1 MSNLHHTSAPCS
13 DSVTI
18 KQSRRQEL
26 ATLSSL
32 LKPFGPDII
41 GVHGIAGIGKTT
53 LINTWF
59 DQHINRCIRLDCR
72 LIEPTPRAFLHEIA
86 RQTHTEQTTDSI
98 SQALAGLNN
107 AGIDVIVLDQFESLN
122 LLESWLRLEF
132 LPCADK
138 HLKLIFCGRLP
149 PDNQWIFSP
158 PSGMSYQG
166 LKLTGL
172 ATDIAVRY
180 LCGRGH
186 DADTANAINHFA
198 QGHPLALRLA
208 SNAILEQPT
217 RSLHVAPPSQIIHT
231 LVQYFIEDIQ
241 DPDLTNALYASSV
254 VRRITEPLLST
265 MLDVQAAQSGWL
277 YQTLTQLDVIEIHE
291 DGCSLHETLRNALSS
306 EMKIHSPDKYRI
318 YRHRASQWLMSEFQ
332 SATYGQM
339 WRFTADLLYLIENR
353 VIRDAFFPPFDKRA
367 FSVEPAIPSDE
378 NALMAI
384 IKQHEPEALEV
395 YQRWWHKQTQAF
407 HCVKDASGAIVGFYC
422 LLKSKQIPIEQLYQ
436 DPLTRYWL
444 THLSDTTSLQ
454 NDHEHIFIRR
464 WLSMQ
469 DGESLSAVQ
478 AACWL
483 DIKRTYLELNPKL
496 HRVYLTLNDLKPYAT
511 VASQLGFQ
519 VLEQSQ
525 TLGTRD
531 YYSAMLD
538 MGPGSVTG
546 WIASHLIRE
555 IEDAQSSTPFPEWF
569 DTAAKQLRFGA
580 TITDLTPL
588 EFGTLYMLVE
598 NKGSAISRKSLLS
611 QVWGIE
617 YDGASNVVDTIILSL
632 RKKMKSK
639 AKLIQSVRGT
649 GYRFTDSEHDR

>member
-1 MSNLHHTSAPCS
+1 MSNEHHTSAPCS
-13 DSVTI
+13 DSLTI
-18 KQSRRQEL
+18 EQSRRQEL
-26 ATLSSL
+26 AILSTLFEPS
-32 LKPFGPDII
+32 GPDII
-41 GVHGIAGIGKTT
+41 GVHGIAGVGKTT
-53 LINTWF
+53 LINAWL
-59 DQHINRCIRLDCR
+59 DHHSNRCVRLDCR

-86 RQTHTEQTTDSI
+86 RLTQAEQDADSI
-98 SQALAGLNN
+98 PQALTGLHD
-107 AGIDVIVLDQFESLN
+107 ADIDVIILDQFELLN

-132 LPCADK
+132 LPSSDK
-138 HLKLIFCGRLP
+138 KIKLIFCGRLP
-149 PDNQWIFSP
+149 PDNQWLFSP

-166 LKLTGL
+166 LKVSGL
-172 ATDIAVRY
+172 PTDIAVQY

-186 DADTANAINHFA
+186 DTDTANAINHFA

-217 RSLHVAPPSQIIHT
+217 RSLSAPPASQIIHT
-231 LVQYFIEDIQ
+231 LAQYFIEDIQ
-241 DPDLTNALYASSV
+241 DADLTNALYASSV
-254 VRRITEPLLST
+254 VRRITEPLLSA
-265 MLDVQAAQSGWL
+265 MLDTTESQSATL
-277 YQTLTQLDVIEIHE
+277 YQTLTQLDVVEIYE

-306 EMKIHSPDKYRI
+306 ELKIHSPDKYRI

-339 WRFTADLLYLIENR
+339 WRYTADLLYLIENR

-395 YQRWWHKQTQAF
+395 YERWWHKQTQAF

-422 LLKSKQIPIEQLYQ
+422 LLKPKQIPVEQLYQ

-444 THLSDTTSLQ
+444 THLSDSTLRRD
-454 NDHEHIFIRR
+454 DHEHIFIRR

-469 DGESLSAVQ
+469 EGESLSAVQ

-496 HRVYLTLNDLKPYAT
+496 QRVYLTLNDLKPYAT

-519 VLEQSQ
+519 VLEQTQ
-525 TLGTRD
+525 KLGSRN
-531 YYSAMLD
+531 YFSAMLN

-555 IEDAQSSTPFPEWF
+555 IEDAQSITPFPEWF
-569 DTAAKQLRFGA
+569 DTAAKQLRFGG

-588 EFGTLYMLVE
+588 EFGTLHMLIE
-598 NKGSAISRKSLLS
+598 QKGTAISRKSLLS

>member
-1 MSNLHHTSAPCS
+1 MQHTSAPCS
-13 DSVTI
+13 DSLTI
-18 KQSRRQEL
+18 QQSRQQEL
-26 ATLSSL
+26 AILSTLL
-32 LKPFGPDII
+32 TPFGPDII
-41 GVHGIAGIGKTT
+41 GVHGIAGVGKTT
-53 LINTWF
+53 LINAWF
-59 DQHINRCIRLDCR
+59 AHHFNRCIKLDCR

-86 RQTHTEQTTDSI
+86 RQSQTEQDTDSI
-98 SQALAGLNN
+98 SQALAGLHREN
-107 AGIDVIVLDQFESLN
+107 IDVIILDQFESLN

-132 LPCADK
+132 LPSSNQNI
-138 HLKLIFCGRLP
+138 KLIFCGRLP
-149 PDNQWIFSP
+149 PDNQWVFNP

-166 LKLTGL
+166 LKLSGL
-172 ATDIAVRY
+172 STDIAMQY
-180 LCGRGH
+180 LCAQGH
-186 DADTANAINHFA
+186 DTNTANAINHFA

-217 RSLHVAPPSQIIHT
+217 RSLRALPPSQIIHT
-231 LVQYFIEDIQ
+231 LAQYFIEDIQ

-254 VRRITEPLLST
+254 VRRITEPLLSA
-265 MLDVQAAQSGWL
+265 MLDITETQSGWL

-306 EMKIHSPDKYRI
+306 ELKIHSPDKYRI

-332 SATYGQM
+332 NATYGQM
-339 WRFTADLLYLIENR
+339 WRYTADLLYLIENR
-353 VIRDAFFPPFDKRA
+353 VIRDAFFPPFDQRA
-367 FSVEPAIPSDE
+367 FSVEPAMPSDE

-384 IKQHEPEALEV
+384 IKQHDPDALEI
-395 YQRWWHKQTQAF
+395 YQQWWQKQAQAF

-422 LLKSKQIPIEQLYQ
+422 LLKPKQIPIEQLYQ

-444 THLSDTTSLQ
+444 THLSDTTLQ
-454 NDHEHIFIRR
+454 HNDHEYIFIRR

-469 DGESLSAVQ
+469 EGESLSAIQ

-496 HRVYLTLNDLKPYAT
+496 QRVYLTLNDLKPYAT

-519 VLEQSQ
+519 VLEQIQ
-525 TLGTRD
+525 TLGSRD
-531 YYSAMLD
+531 YFSAMLD
-538 MGPGSVTG
+538 MGSGSVSG

-555 IEDAQSSTPFPEWF
+555 IEDAQSTAPFPEWF
-569 DTAAKQLRFGA
+569 DTAAKQLRFGN

-588 EFGTLYMLVE
+588 EFGTLHMLIE
-598 NKGSAISRKSLLS
+598 QKGTAISRKSLLS

-617 YDGASNVVDTIILSL
+617 YDGSSNVVDTIILSL

-649 GYRFTDSEHDR
+649 GYRFTEQENDL